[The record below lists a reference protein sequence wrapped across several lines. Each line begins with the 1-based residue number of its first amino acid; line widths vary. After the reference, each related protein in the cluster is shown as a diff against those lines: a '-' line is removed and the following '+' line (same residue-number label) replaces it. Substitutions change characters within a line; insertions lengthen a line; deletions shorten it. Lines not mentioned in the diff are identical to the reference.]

1 MRKGYFL
8 KASLLGIAAILVTSC
23 AGFNIKIGSRSE
35 ERLKE
40 YTLEGRG
47 REKVLVIPV
56 RGVLSDAS
64 ERGLL
69 ANSPSIVEEIV
80 AELRKGREDHNIK
93 AVLLEINSPGGSTT
107 ASDIL
112 YHEIQRFKELTNAK
126 VVAAFMDVAASG
138 GYYIALPADLIV
150 AHPTAVTGSIGVV
163 MITPKVGGLMD
174 KIGVAVEVH
183 KSGSEKDIGSPF
195 RASTPEEQRILQ
207 ELIAGL
213 GARFLSLV
221 AKHRGVDKAA
231 LAGISTARIYGSEEA
246 LHLKLVDRI
255 GYLGDALI
263 DAKRLAGIRD
273 DAKVIAYRR
282 TKYPDDNVYNPST
295 SWDPGAGLSLIDLRI
310 HEILPIL
317 GPGFYYLWMPG
328 MTSK

>member
-1 MRKGYFL
+1 MGNNYFL
-8 KASLLGIAAILVTSC
+8 KTLLLGIAVILVTSC
-23 AGFNIKIGSRSE
+23 SGISVKIGSRSE
-35 ERLKE
+35 DPLKE

-56 RGVLSDAS
+56 MGFLSDAS

-69 ANSPSIVEEIV
+69 ANRPSIVEEIV
-80 AELRKGREDHNIK
+80 AELRKAQEDHNIK

-112 YHEIQRFKELTNAK
+112 YHEIQRFKETTNVK

-138 GYYIALPADLIV
+138 GYYLALPSDLIV

-163 MITPKVGGLMD
+163 MITPKVAGLMD
-174 KIGVAVEVH
+174 KIGVAVEVN
-183 KSGSEKDIGSPF
+183 KSGSEKDMGSPF

-221 AKHRGVDKAA
+221 AKHRGMDSAA
-231 LAGISTARIYGSEEA
+231 LAGISTARVYSSEEA
-246 LHLKLVDRI
+246 LGLKLVDRI
-255 GYLGDALI
+255 GYVSDALT
-263 DAKRLAGIRD
+263 DAKRLAGIPD

-282 TKYPDDNVYNPST
+282 TKYPNDNVYNPST
-295 SWDPGAGLSLIDLRI
+295 SWDQGEGLSLIDLHIR
-310 HEILPIL
+310 EILPIL
-317 GPGFYYLWMPG
+317 APGFYYLWMPG
-328 MTSK
+328 MTGK

>member
-1 MRKGYFL
+1 MGKGYFV
-8 KASLLGIAAILVTSC
+8 KACLLGIAAILVTSC
-23 AGFNIKIGSRSE
+23 AGINIRVSSRSE
-35 ERLKE
+35 QSLKE

-56 RGVLSDAS
+56 RGLLSDAS

-69 ANSPSIVEEIV
+69 ANRPSIVEEIV
-80 AELRKGREDHNIK
+80 AELRKAQKDRNIK

-163 MITPKVGGLMD
+163 MITPKVAGLMD
-174 KIGVAVEVH
+174 KIGVAVEVN

-213 GARFLSLV
+213 GSRFLSLV
-221 AKHRGVDKAA
+221 AKHRGMDSAA

-246 LHLKLVDRI
+246 LSLRLVDRI
-255 GYLGDALI
+255 GYLDDALLG
-263 DAKRLAGIRD
+263 AKRLAGIPD

-282 TKYPDDNVYNPST
+282 TKYPNDNVYNPST
-295 SWDPGAGLSLIDLRI
+295 SWDQGAGLSLIDLRI
-310 HEILPIL
+310 QEILPIL
-317 GPGFYYLWMPG
+317 APGFYYLWMPG
-328 MTSK
+328 MASR